1 MDESKIYQ
9 STFFSFFF
17 FFFEEYQ
24 YLINIYVHK
33 IESDIDIELILG
45 KHDSLLY
52 SRKIEY

>member
-9 STFFSFFF
+9 STFFSFF